1 MRAPGTQPGADPN
14 RNLTP
19 TAGLPTLDRSMARM
33 SRLIALLLAAA
44 ALLPAAAQAAGP
56 SSTRAALASQ
66 MRFAGGGS
74 GALAVDL
81 DSGRQLFASRPDT
94 PRMPASVNKLFT
106 TATALTLYGPE
117 GHLTTHAL
125 GDVGVDP
132 GGVLIG
138 NLYLKGGGD
147 PSFGSRQAGELA
159 DDLVLDQGLREVTGR
174 VIGDESA
181 FDSLRGTISEGYRV
195 TSEVGPLS
203 ALTFN
208 RGRSGRRR
216 PWFQTRPARFAARE
230 FERALRRR
238 GVITG
243 ASSMSGVTPA
253 AALPLAEHSS
263 PTIAELARVTNRPSD
278 NFNAETLIKA
288 LGAEFG
294 TTGSTRAGTVVVRKT
309 MAGFGLTPR
318 VVDGS
323 GLSRANR
330 TTPRHIVTLLDHM
343 TSEAAGPAFE
353 TSLPVA
359 GRSGTLSDRMRRTA
373 ARDRCQAKTGTL
385 RDVSALAGY
394 CRTTAGARVGFA
406 ILMNRVNPYG
416 ARRLQDRMVSALA
429 RYAP

>member
-1 MRAPGTQPGADPN
+1 
-14 RNLTP
+14 
-19 TAGLPTLDRSMARM
+19 MARI
-33 SRLIALLLAAA
+33 SRLIAALALAA

-56 SSTRAALASQ
+56 SATRSALGKQ
-66 MRFAGGGS
+66 MRFAGGS
-74 GALAVDL
+74 AGALAVDL
-81 DSGRQLFASRPDT
+81 DNDRQIFASRPDVD
-94 PRMPASVNKLFT
+94 RVPASVNKLFT

-117 GHLTTHAL
+117 GHLTTRAL

-132 GGVLIG
+132 AGVLIG

-147 PSFGSRQAGELA
+147 PGFNSRAAAALA
-159 DDLVLDQGLREVTGR
+159 DALYFDHGLREVTGR

-208 RGRSGRRR
+208 RGRSGKRR
-216 PWFQTRPARFAARE
+216 PWYQASPARFAARE
-230 FERALRRR
+230 FTKALRRR
-238 GVITG
+238 GVVIAGAARTG
-243 ASSMSGVTPA
+243 RAPAS
-253 AALPLAEHSS
+253 ALSIAEHSS
-263 PTIAELARVTNRPSD
+263 STVAELARATNQPSD
-278 NFNAETLIKA
+278 NFNAEMLIKA
-288 LGAEFG
+288 VGSEFG
-294 TTGSTRAGTVVVRKT
+294 GTGSTRSGTVVVRRT

-323 GLSRANR
+323 GLSRGNR
-330 TTPRHIVTLLDHM
+330 TTPREVVRLLDHM
-343 TSEAAGPAFE
+343 TAEQSAQAFE

-359 GRSGTLSDRMRRTA
+359 GRSGTLYDRMRRTA

-394 CRTTAGARVGFA
+394 CITTSGTRVGFA
-406 ILMNRVNPYG
+406 ILMNYVNPYS

-429 RYAP
+429 RYTP

>member
-1 MRAPGTQPGADPN
+1 
-14 RNLTP
+14 
-19 TAGLPTLDRSMARM
+19 MARM
-33 SRLIALLLAAA
+33 YRLIAVLLAAA

-56 SSTRAALASQ
+56 SATRSALASQ
-66 MRFAGGGS
+66 MRYAGGGS

-81 DSGRQLFASRPDT
+81 DSGRQIFALRPDT
-94 PRMPASVNKLFT
+94 ARTPASVNKLFIT
-106 TATALTLYGPE
+106 SSALSLYGVD
-117 GHLTTHAL
+117 GHLTTRAL

-138 NLYLKGGGD
+138 NLYLRGGGD
-147 PSFGSRQAGELA
+147 PSFGSRQAAELA
-159 DDLVLDQGLREVTGR
+159 DDLVLDQGLREITGR

-181 FDSLRGTISEGYRV
+181 FDSLRGGPSEGYRT

-208 RGRSGRRR
+208 RGRSGLRR
-216 PWFQTRPARFAARE
+216 PYFQKNPARFAARE
-230 FERALRRR
+230 FEKALRRR
-238 GVITG
+238 GVTSG
-243 ASSMSGVTPA
+243 AKPTIGRTPPA
-253 AALPLAEHSS
+253 ALTLAEHSS

-294 TTGSTRAGTVVVRKT
+294 TAGSTSAGSVVVRRT
-309 MAGFGLTPR
+309 MSGFGLRPR

-330 TTPRHIVTLLDHM
+330 ATPRQVVTLLDHM
-343 TSEAAGPAFE
+343 ASEAAGPAFE
-353 TSLPVA
+353 TSLAVA
-359 GRSGTLSDRMRRTA
+359 GRNGTLSDRMRRTA
-373 ARDRCQAKTGTL
+373 ARDRCHGKTGTL

-394 CRTTAGARVGFA
+394 CQTTAGSRVAFA
-406 ILMNRVNPYG
+406 ILMNRVSPYG

-429 RYAP
+429 RYSP